1 MGRNAQSE
9 SEGFMIGARNNPS
22 RRMVCGSEEEREKQ
36 RNIDKA
42 DYNFY
47 ARALR
52 IIYNKPKL
60 RNKMLERMKEIEGT
74 VYHRTPRQGIAPG
87 GR

>member
-1 MGRNAQSE
+1 MGKNTQGE
-9 SEGFMIGARNNPS
+9 GEGFMIGARNNPS

-36 RNIDKA
+36 KNIDKA

-60 RNKMLERMKEIEGT
+60 RNKMLERMEEIEGT
-74 VYHRTPRQGIAPG
+74 VYHRIPRQ
-87 GR
+87 R